1 MENTLKTVKITLWA
15 NRIVAVAVVIAGIFM
30 PFIHTGTTTIPGRVI
45 IAVAFYLSAIAT
57 MLALWNVDKLLLNI
71 LERRVFTWDNVNCIR
86 TVRWCCLAV
95 SLICLPASV
104 VFGLLIFMVVI
115 MGFLSMMVN
124 VVCQVMKAAVVMR
137 EESDLTI

>member
-30 PFIHTGTTTIPGRVI
+30 PFIHTGTTTIPGRMI
-45 IAVAFYLSAIAT
+45 IAAAFYLSAIAT

-71 LERRVFTWDNVNCIR
+71 LDRQVFTWTNVNCIR